1 MARRGLSAGMSG
13 REKALGGAV
22 LALYLAVLPY
32 VSGPALD
39 LLERLL
45 GTRLG
50 ESVRNAIYY
59 YVVFALVVIV
69 FWGYLGRTTRAFLDR
84 PGGVLASAGLGLVA
98 FYGLNEICGRLL
110 GLVLEGQV
118 NLNDEAIV
126 GRMVDAPRTTILIV
140 VVLAPVVE
148 ETLFRGYVFGN
159 LREVHRGLAYLVSC
173 LLFAL
178 LHVWQFGSAM
188 VIFLAALKGVSEDL
202 YETASIHGAGKWTQF
217 SKITVPLIT
226 PVIFYNL
233 ITQLC
238 QAFQEFNGPFLVTKG
253 GPNGATTLISILIYN
268 NAFLRHKMGMAS
280 AQAWVLFVIVCA
292 LTAVAFVS
300 QKKWVYYS
308 DEDGR

>member
-1 MARRGLSAGMSG
+1 MLFRS
-13 REKALGGAV
+13 
-22 LALYLAVLPY
+22 
-32 VSGPALD
+32 LD

-159 LREVHRGLAYLVSC
+159 LREVHRGLAYLASC

-178 LHVWQFGSAM
+178 LHVWQFAAARGDLTYLLLMVQYLVPGAVMAWTYERSGSLWGS
-188 VIFLAALKGVSEDL
+188 VLLHGVVNGLAV
-202 YETASIHGAGKWTQF
+202 
-217 SKITVPLIT
+217 V
-226 PVIFYNL
+226 
-233 ITQLC
+233 
-238 QAFQEFNGPFLVTKG
+238 
-253 GPNGATTLISILIYN
+253 
-268 NAFLRHKMGMAS
+268 R
-280 AQAWVLFVIVCA
+280 VL
-292 LTAVAFVS
+292 
-300 QKKWVYYS
+300 
-308 DEDGR
+308 

>member
-45 GTRLG
+45 GMRLG

-84 PGGVLASAGLGLVA
+84 PGGVLAS
-98 FYGLNEICGRLL
+98 LNEICGRLL

-178 LHVWQFGSAM
+178 LHVWQFAAARGDLTYLLLMVQYLVPGAVMAWTYERSGSLWGS
-188 VIFLAALKGVSEDL
+188 VLLHGVVNGLAV
-202 YETASIHGAGKWTQF
+202 
-217 SKITVPLIT
+217 V
-226 PVIFYNL
+226 
-233 ITQLC
+233 
-238 QAFQEFNGPFLVTKG
+238 
-253 GPNGATTLISILIYN
+253 
-268 NAFLRHKMGMAS
+268 R
-280 AQAWVLFVIVCA
+280 VL
-292 LTAVAFVS
+292 
-300 QKKWVYYS
+300 
-308 DEDGR
+308 

>member
-110 GLVLEGQV
+110 GLVAFYGLNEICGRLLGLVLEGQV

-159 LREVHRGLAYLVSC
+159 LREVHRGLAYLASC

-178 LHVWQFGSAM
+178 LHVWQFAAARGDLTYLLLMVQYLVPGAVMAWTYERSGSLWGS
-188 VIFLAALKGVSEDL
+188 VLLHGVVNGLAV
-202 YETASIHGAGKWTQF
+202 
-217 SKITVPLIT
+217 V
-226 PVIFYNL
+226 
-233 ITQLC
+233 
-238 QAFQEFNGPFLVTKG
+238 
-253 GPNGATTLISILIYN
+253 
-268 NAFLRHKMGMAS
+268 R
-280 AQAWVLFVIVCA
+280 VL
-292 LTAVAFVS
+292 
-300 QKKWVYYS
+300 
-308 DEDGR
+308 

>member
-110 GLVLEGQV
+110 GLVL
-118 NLNDEAIV
+118 
-126 GRMVDAPRTTILIV
+126 
-140 VVLAPVVE
+140 
-148 ETLFRGYVFGN
+148 
-159 LREVHRGLAYLVSC
+159 GLASRDQMTAGLYGTPILLLCLVPM
-173 LLFAL
+173 FAPMMMGIAC
-178 LHVWQFGSAM
+178 GSLMRPALTNPM
-188 VIFLAALKGVSEDL
+188 VMTVVALELWS
-202 YETASIHGAGKWTQF
+202 
-217 SKITVPLIT
+217 
-226 PVIFYNL
+226 
-233 ITQLC
+233 
-238 QAFQEFNGPFLVTKG
+238 
-253 GPNGATTLISILIYN
+253 
-268 NAFLRHKMGMAS
+268 
-280 AQAWVLFVIVCA
+280 
-292 LTAVAFVS
+292 TAVATAPASTPSTGFFVMAPKMERIRS
-300 QKKWVYYS
+300 PAAS
-308 DEDGR
+308 CRFELIIFIP

>member
-159 LREVHRGLAYLVSC
+159 LREYSRAAAYLASS
-173 LLFAL
+173 LLFAGM
-178 LHVWQFGSAM
+178 HVWQFVVLQHNLAYLPVMLQYVAPGLVMAWVYERSENLWGSVLLHGMVNALAVWSAM
-188 VIFLAALKGVSEDL
+188 
-202 YETASIHGAGKWTQF
+202 
-217 SKITVPLIT
+217 
-226 PVIFYNL
+226 
-233 ITQLC
+233 
-238 QAFQEFNGPFLVTKG
+238 
-253 GPNGATTLISILIYN
+253 
-268 NAFLRHKMGMAS
+268 
-280 AQAWVLFVIVCA
+280 
-292 LTAVAFVS
+292 
-300 QKKWVYYS
+300 
-308 DEDGR
+308 

>member
-13 REKALGGAV
+13 REKALGGAA
-22 LALYLAVLPY
+22 LALYLAVLPW
-32 VSGPALD
+32 VSGPAMD

-45 GTRLG
+45 GVSLG

-178 LHVWQFGSAM
+178 LHVWQFAAVRGDLTYLLLMVQYLVPGAVMAWTYERSGSLWGS
-188 VIFLAALKGVSEDL
+188 VILHGVVNGLAVVRFL
-202 YETASIHGAGKWTQF
+202 
-217 SKITVPLIT
+217 
-226 PVIFYNL
+226 
-233 ITQLC
+233 
-238 QAFQEFNGPFLVTKG
+238 
-253 GPNGATTLISILIYN
+253 
-268 NAFLRHKMGMAS
+268 
-280 AQAWVLFVIVCA
+280 
-292 LTAVAFVS
+292 
-300 QKKWVYYS
+300 
-308 DEDGR
+308 

>member
-98 FYGLNEICGRLL
+98 FYGLNEIWGWCWRDRSISTTRPLWDGWWTRPGPRSSLWWYWLRWWRRPCSGGTCSGTCGRST
-110 GLVLEGQV
+110 GGW
-118 NLNDEAIV
+118 
-126 GRMVDAPRTTILIV
+126 RTWSP
-140 VVLAPVVE
+140 ACC
-148 ETLFRGYVFGN
+148 
-159 LREVHRGLAYLVSC
+159 LRFSMC
-173 LLFAL
+173 
-178 LHVWQFGSAM
+178 GS
-188 VIFLAALKGVSEDL
+188 S
-202 YETASIHGAGKWTQF
+202 
-217 SKITVPLIT
+217 P
-226 PVIFYNL
+226 P
-233 ITQLC
+233 
-238 QAFQEFNGPFLVTKG
+238 PG
-253 GPNGATTLISILIYN
+253 GI
-268 NAFLRHKMGMAS
+268 
-280 AQAWVLFVIVCA
+280 
-292 LTAVAFVS
+292 
-300 QKKWVYYS
+300 
-308 DEDGR
+308 

>member
-59 YVVFALVVIV
+59 YVVFALVVIM

-84 PGGVLASAGLGLVA
+84 PGGV
-98 FYGLNEICGRLL
+98 
-110 GLVLEGQV
+110 LVLEGQV

-178 LHVWQFGSAM
+178 LHVWQFAAARGDLTYLLLMVQYLVPGAVMAWTYERSGSLWGS
-188 VIFLAALKGVSEDL
+188 VLLHGVVNGLAV
-202 YETASIHGAGKWTQF
+202 
-217 SKITVPLIT
+217 V
-226 PVIFYNL
+226 
-233 ITQLC
+233 
-238 QAFQEFNGPFLVTKG
+238 
-253 GPNGATTLISILIYN
+253 
-268 NAFLRHKMGMAS
+268 R
-280 AQAWVLFVIVCA
+280 VL
-292 LTAVAFVS
+292 
-300 QKKWVYYS
+300 
-308 DEDGR
+308 